1 MMLKITYYISLV
13 FLICLCLWNTS
24 CGYVEND
31 GNEYVINIEGNY
43 KILKQR
49 NNKET
54 ELVIQDNE
62 TSFTGISPD
71 CVAVFHDSINHIIY
85 YEELLTPKTSTYYEI
100 KINTV
105 DNQNLNV
112 PKKSIEKKSFQEK
125 TQKITRY
132 WKFPQSATS

>member
-1 MMLKITYYISLV
+1 MMLKITYCSSLV
-13 FLICLCLWNTS
+13 FLIGLCLWNTS

-43 KILKQR
+43 KIIKKR

-62 TSFTGISPD
+62 ASFTGISPD

-85 YEELLTPKTSTYYEI
+85 YEELLTPKTSRYYEI

-105 DNQNLNV
+105 ANQNV
-112 PKKSIEKKSFQEK
+112 QKKSIEKENFHEK

-132 WKFPQSATS
+132 WKFPKSTTS